1 MRTHFKSVAA
11 SAVAMVLIFAATSFV
26 VVQMMVNRDSSAI
39 STTTSLPPIVH
50 IFSAAAKVWLVAG
63 IAGAWM
69 WIILFASRR
78 SGIHRLAQVSTV
90 AKQQ

>member
-11 SAVAMVLIFAATSFV
+11 CSVAMVLIFVFTSFMIF
-26 VVQMMVNRDSSAI
+26 QMMAHPDSSAV
-39 STTTSLPPIVH
+39 SNPTSFPPILH

-69 WIILFASRR
+69 WIILFASRC
-78 SGIHRLAQVSTV
+78 SGIHRLVQVSTV
-90 AKQQ
+90 AKH